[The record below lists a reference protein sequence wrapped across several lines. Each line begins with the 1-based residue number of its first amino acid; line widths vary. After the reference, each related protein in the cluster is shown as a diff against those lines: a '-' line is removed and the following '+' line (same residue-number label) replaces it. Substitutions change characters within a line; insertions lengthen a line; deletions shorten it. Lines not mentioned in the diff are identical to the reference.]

1 MESLASGSALQI
13 PLHLPQSVADDRQG
27 HFHSLYHKDTL
38 ACYGME
44 RDVLLLAQHVH
55 TSHGCCFEL
64 FSES

>member
-1 MESLASGSALQI
+1 MESLAFGGALQI

-55 TSHGCCFEL
+55 TSNGLL
-64 FSES
+64 F